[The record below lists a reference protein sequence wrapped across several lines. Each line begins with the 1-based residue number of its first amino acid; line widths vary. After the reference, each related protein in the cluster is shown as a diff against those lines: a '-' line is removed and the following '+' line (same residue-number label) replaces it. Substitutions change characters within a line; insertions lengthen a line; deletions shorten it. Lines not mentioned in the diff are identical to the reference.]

1 MKIKVKFFQ
10 SSFSLTMLKILS
22 QFSNY
27 RNSAIYSKECI
38 EENKYTYIYKGEVEI
53 PPLSM
58 VDDIICVSEC
68 GFKSVMINSFLSCKI
83 CTKKLQFGSGKCKKM
98 HIGKKHEEYKCHSI
112 FVDNWKEVDG
122 IDEAGNEVIKDICVG
137 KVKMEEAEEEKY
149 LGDTIAK
156 DGRNLKNIQAR
167 VNKGKGIAKRILDI
181 LEGIPFEKLYF
192 QIAIIL
198 RNSLLVSSVLCNSE
212 AWFNITKSELDL
224 IETVDL
230 MFLRSLL
237 GAPKSVA
244 KEILYLESGVLP
256 LREIIRQRRLNFLH
270 YILSQGSD
278 TIIFKVFETQN
289 KYRNKK
295 DWVTRVE
302 NDLLELDMNVTFANI
317 QKMNKTTWKN
327 MVRSTIQQKTFKK
340 LENKKQTHSK
350 VKNLKYI
357 RLEMQEYLKPHGV
370 KNVNKEVTQNIFR
383 IRSKVINLKI
393 NRKNQYENYECKV
406 CLVEDGSQEHIYE
419 CKMIWD
425 LKQKNNMKVPKYEK
439 ILGGNVE
446 EMIKVERIFRE
457 NMTIH
462 DEYELKPL

>member
-1 MKIKVKFFQ
+1 M
-10 SSFSLTMLKILS
+10 
-22 QFSNY
+22 
-27 RNSAIYSKECI
+27 
-38 EENKYTYIYKGEVEI
+38 
-53 PPLSM
+53 
-58 VDDIICVSEC
+58 
-68 GFKSVMINSFLSCKI
+68 
-83 CTKKLQFGSGKCKKM
+83 
-98 HIGKKHEEYKCHSI
+98 
-112 FVDNWKEVDG
+112 
-122 IDEAGNEVIKDICVG
+122 
-137 KVKMEEAEEEKY
+137 
-149 LGDTIAK
+149 
-156 DGRNLKNIQAR
+156 
-167 VNKGKGIAKRILDI
+167 
-181 LEGIPFEKLYF
+181 
-192 QIAIIL
+192 
-198 RNSLLVSSVLCNSE
+198 
-212 AWFNITKSELDL
+212 
-224 IETVDL
+224 
-230 MFLRSLL
+230 
-237 GAPKSVA
+237 
-244 KEILYLESGVLP
+244 
-256 LREIIRQRRLNFLH
+256 H

-278 TIIFKVFETQN
+278 KLIFKVFETQN

-317 QKMNKTTWKN
+317 QKMSKTTWKN

-357 RLEMQEYLKPHGV
+357 RLEMQEYLKPHDV

-383 IRSKVINLKI
+383 IRSKVINVKM
-393 NRKNQYENYECKV
+393 NRKNQYETYECKV

-425 LKQKNNMKVPKYEK
+425 LKQKNNMEVPKYEK